1 MWRNRLNGI
10 GSNTINLP
18 FVKQRSDILGPPVV
32 ANRLNEVNQVDTRD
46 AWLAAIVESSDD
58 AIITK
63 DLNGTITSWNR
74 GAERIF
80 GYCAEEIIGKPI
92 SILIPPDRQNEEPG
106 ILARLRH
113 GQRIDHY
120 ETVRQRKDGTLLDIS
135 LTVSPLRNSEGK
147 IVGASKIARDITAQK
162 RGQQALRESEERLRA
177 VVDNISQMAWT
188 ATESGDVT
196 WYNRRWYEYT
206 GTIFDK
212 VKGRGWTVVHHP
224 DHFQRVVANFEESL
238 RTGRVWEDTFPLR
251 GKDGQY
257 RWFLS
262 RASPIRDSSG
272 KIQLWF
278 GTNTDIT
285 ELQEA
290 REAQTRLHEE
300 LERRVAERTASLTEA
315 IAQMEE
321 FSYSVS
327 HDLRAP
333 VRAMQGYAQAT
344 LEDYGHVL
352 GEQGRDYLNHIVRS
366 GERMDRLVRELLVY
380 SRIARAQLELQPVLL
395 DRLVRDIVSHY
406 PEMQQPQAEIRTRGS
421 LHSVIAHEPSLTQ
434 AISNLLNNAVKF
446 VEPGVKPEVELYSE
460 RQGNRLRLWIHDNGI
475 GIKPEYRARLFGL
488 FERIH
493 NGKQYEGTG
502 IGLAIVRK
510 SVERMGG
517 KVGME
522 SNGKGSRFWIEL
534 PSAETGS

>member
-1 MWRNRLNGI
+1 
-10 GSNTINLP
+10 
-18 FVKQRSDILGPPVV
+18 VKQRSDNVGAAVLPNRMDE
-32 ANRLNEVNQVDTRD
+32 ANRVETRD
-46 AWLAAIVESSDD
+46 AWLAAIVDSSDD

-63 DLNGTITSWNR
+63 DLNGIITSWNK
-74 GAERIF
+74 GAQRIF
-80 GYCAEEIIGKPI
+80 GYAADEVIGKPVA
-92 SILIPPDRQNEEPG
+92 ILIPADRQREEPG
-106 ILARLRH
+106 ILAKLRQ

-120 ETVRQRKDGTLLDIS
+120 ETVRKRKDGTLLDIS
-135 LTVSPLRNSEGK
+135 LTVSPLRNAEGK
-147 IVGASKIARDITAQK
+147 IVGASKIGRDITAQK

-177 VVDNISQMAWT
+177 VVDNISQLAWT
-188 ATESGDVT
+188 ATESGEVT

-206 GTIFDK
+206 GTIFEK

-224 DHFQRVVANFEESL
+224 DHFERVVANFEESL

-285 ELQEA
+285 ELQQA
-290 REAQTRLHEE
+290 REALAKSHEE

-352 GEQGRDYLNHIVRS
+352 GEQGRDYLGHIVRS
-366 GERMDRLVRELLVY
+366 GERMDRLVRDLLVY
-380 SRIARAQLELQPVLL
+380 SRIARSQLELQPVSL
-395 DRLVRDIVSHY
+395 DKLVRDIVSHY
-406 PEMQQPQAEIRTRGS
+406 PEMQPPQADIRTRGS

-446 VEPGVKPEVELYSE
+446 VDPGVKPEVELYSE
-460 RQGNRLRLWIHDNGI
+460 RQGSRLRLWIHDNGI
-475 GIKPEYRARLFGL
+475 GIKPEYRTRLFGL

-522 SNGKGSRFWIEL
+522 SNGKGSKFWIEL
-534 PSAETGS
+534 PSADTDS